1 MVAALAN
8 ATNSEMH
15 VVHVGQVVH
24 MIFAFTEEE
33 PGQVGRIEA
42 AGGNVAQVHLRSGG
56 ATGEVVTVAEDM
68 GVGLIVMGS
77 RGRGGIRRSLMGSVS
92 DSEVRHAHSPL
103 TIVRV

>member
-77 RGRGGIRRSLMGSVS
+77 RGARRDKAVAYGQRLRLRGSAR
-92 DSEVRHAHSPL
+92 
-103 TIVRV
+103 T